1 MARVVLILA
10 LLPVAPAWAQEAPP
24 RVVAFGGVEWSRF
37 GDVTPLE
44 EEGQTTTGFASSD
57 SGFDLALGAE
67 IRILPWLGVGVA
79 HELQQSFD
87 VDDFRGF
94 SNRLH
99 RVFDPSVTEL
109 YAAPSWPPADRIR
122 LTGLAG
128 VGFWRADESNTLA
141 LSFEGVELSRREL
154 MGEHS
159 GATLVVGVGVDVWI
173 HRSFGVRAGY
183 KYLRLSADD
192 VEQPVH
198 NLRALALFGFGG

>member
-1 MARVVLILA
+1 
-10 LLPVAPAWAQEAPP
+10 
-24 RVVAFGGVEWSRF
+24 
-37 GDVTPLE
+37 
-44 EEGQTTTGFASSD
+44 
-57 SGFDLALGAE
+57 
-67 IRILPWLGVGVA
+67 
-79 HELQQSFD
+79 
-87 VDDFRGF
+87 
-94 SNRLH
+94 
-99 RVFDPSVTEL
+99 VTEL